1 LAGLEGRSEKVEAR
15 FYDPNGLQI
24 ASSAADMFI
33 GPAQKTAE
41 FTGVALMPTMT
52 DKPPGQYKVGLYA
65 NNDLLGQ
72 NAFAVTQDLTARKKA
87 EAEEAASAAAEK
99 ADEQK
104 RKDEARKLAMIDERR
119 RKPLELR
126 EIEFLNTTKTGTPL
140 SGAANSFD
148 ASKVLFVGWQV
159 SFDNRLYGLEPG
171 QYRVDAAYVAPDGR
185 TLGSVNDWQNVST
198 NQRIA
203 TFSGRVGN
211 SRGGAF
217 LPGTYTVNF
226 YLNGQY
232 FGQRRFR
239 VVSDTA
245 SYPSAGSGGFPGGY
259 GLPSGSGGSGFSG
272 GLSST
277 GPDLFGATVATG
289 SITGLP
295 GGGHPDLELR
305 LRPQPNGFLHGEMVI
320 HQNGFGPT
328 QIEGFTR
335 SMSDGEHMQFQ
346 VPYGSE
352 TYYFEGKRH
361 GDTLAGTFESSPSGE
376 RGTWSAQAN

>member
-1 LAGLEGRSEKVEAR
+1 MRKQPPAR
-15 FYDPNGLQI
+15 P
-24 ASSAADMFI
+24 
-33 GPAQKTAE
+33 
-41 FTGVALMPTMT
+41 
-52 DKPPGQYKVGLYA
+52 
-65 NNDLLGQ
+65 
-72 NAFAVTQDLTARKKA
+72 
-87 EAEEAASAAAEK
+87 EK
-99 ADEQK
+99 ADEEK

-126 EIEFLNTTKTGTPL
+126 EIAFLNTTKTGTPL
-140 SGAANSFD
+140 SGASTSFD

-198 NQRIA
+198 SQKIA

-232 FGQRRFR
+232 FGQRRFH
-239 VVSDTA
+239 VVSDAA
-245 SYPSAGSGGFPGGY
+245 SYPSAGSGGLSGGY
-259 GLPSGSGGSGFSG
+259 GFPSGGSGGGFSG

-289 SITGLP
+289 TITGLP

-335 SMSDGEHMQFQ
+335 SMSNGEHMQFQ

-361 GDTLAGTFESSPSGE
+361 GDTLAGTFESSPTGE
-376 RGTWSAQAN
+376 RGTWTAQAN